1 MNSSLIVADAGPLIA
16 LARIEHLELLRQRYG
31 EILIPPAV
39 LTELALE
46 SQKPGTALLKQAVL
60 SGWLQVVEVSHSN
73 DYSRLTLL
81 LDVGEAEAILLAE
94 QRHCHLLLID
104 ERKGRMVAKQRG
116 LAVIGICGLLLL
128 AKEQGLISLVVPCL
142 NQLSRIGYRISP
154 QLRLEVASRA
164 GEQLMSE

>member
-39 LTELALE
+39 FTELALE
-46 SQKPGTALLKQAVL
+46 SQRPGTALLKQAVL

-94 QRHCHLLLID
+94 QRHCHLLLGFSY
-104 ERKGRMVAKQRG
+104 K
-116 LAVIGICGLLLL
+116 
-128 AKEQGLISLVVPCL
+128 
-142 NQLSRIGYRISP
+142 
-154 QLRLEVASRA
+154 
-164 GEQLMSE
+164 